1 MIKIEY
7 WNTYDI
13 LDVHYE
19 GDYKNWFWLD
29 VDVMKPTYVI
39 EREAAENSLGEAIN
53 SFIKWAKQ
61 YTFDVY
67 CLEPL
72 ADALTTIT
80 MHDNV
85 WITLSNGYSAK
96 VKDFIADVQWTEIK
110 NLAKVTV
117 SFVTKTYSVSGSD
130 AGACTT

>member
-19 GDYKNWFWLD
+19 GGYRNRFWLD
-29 VDVMKPTYVI
+29 VDVKKPSYVI
-39 EREAAENSLGEAIN
+39 DREAYENSVGEAMN
-53 SFIKWAKQ
+53 VHLKWAKQ
-61 YTFDVY
+61 YTFDIY

-72 ADALTTIT
+72 ADALSTIT
-80 MHDNV
+80 LHDNV
-85 WITLSNGYSAK
+85 WVTLGNGYSAK
-96 VKDFIADVQWTEIK
+96 VKDFMCDVQWTEID

-117 SFVTKTYSVSGSD
+117 TFAVKTYRVNGQMA
-130 AGACTT
+130 AGCTT

>member
-7 WNTYDI
+7 WNSYDI
-13 LDVHYE
+13 LDVHYA

-39 EREAAENSLGEAIN
+39 EREANENSLGDAVNI
-53 SFIKWAKQ
+53 FLKWAKQ

-80 MHDNV
+80 LHDNV
-85 WITLSNGYSAK
+85 WVTLSNGYSAK
-96 VKDFIADVQWTEIK
+96 VKDFIADVQWTEIA

-117 SFVTKTYSVSGSD
+117 SFVTKTYTVKGSD
-130 AGACTT
+130 SSSCTI